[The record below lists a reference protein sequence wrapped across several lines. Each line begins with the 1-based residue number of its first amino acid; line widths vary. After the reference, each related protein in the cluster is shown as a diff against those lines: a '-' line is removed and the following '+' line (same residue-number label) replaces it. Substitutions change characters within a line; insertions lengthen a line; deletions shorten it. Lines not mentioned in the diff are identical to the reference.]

1 MAKIYGKA
9 PNRYIRHP
17 VTGEK
22 LTVGNTNAQADL
34 SYQEA
39 LAMPVATING
49 VYSSKIFGVLAD
61 ATSKR
66 K

>member
-22 LTVGNTNAQADL
+22 LTVSNTNAQADL

-39 LAMPVATING
+39 LAMPDYEESRENE
-49 VYSSKIFGVLAD
+49 SEEEKNED
-61 ATSKR
+61 
-66 K
+66 

>member
-39 LAMPVATING
+39 LAMPDYGENVDKKSDEKVETEN
-49 VYSSKIFGVLAD
+49 KED
-61 ATSKR
+61 
-66 K
+66 